1 MWMWAAENAAHIS
14 SPLRHSSVRLYGLI
28 WEEGFVVVSRL
39 SMSVAVLA
47 FAFVSSFAIAEDAAP
62 AAGAPAAAGAA
73 PAAPVQLPPWMSTD
87 VLKAAVAINMTDA
100 QKPEFNKAV
109 GEYVTDHFAMIQK
122 VMKVGA
128 PNVDMTIR
136 SKDNALVHKL
146 DDKVEKI
153 LTKEQLPAY
162 EDYKKVLRAGLH
174 P

>member
-1 MWMWAAENAAHIS
+1 M
-14 SPLRHSSVRLYGLI
+14 
-28 WEEGFVVVSRL
+28 VSRF

-47 FAFVSSFAIAEDAAP
+47 LALVSSFAIAEDAAP

-73 PAAPVQLPPWMSTD
+73 PVQLPPWMSTE

-100 QKPEFNKAV
+100 QKPEFNKVV

-136 SKDNALVHKL
+136 SKDNALVHKM

-153 LTKEQLPAY
+153 LTKEQMPAY